1 MTTTTLCTI
10 PEARSASA
18 RASYATAAK
27 PATSTTPANWLAAI
41 GTDPMFVR
49 HNGTDQPGGPGGS
62 S

>member
-18 RASYATAAK
+18 RASYSTVATAK
-27 PATSTTPANWLAAI
+27 PAGWHAALAS
-41 GTDPMFVR
+41 DQMFVR

>member
-18 RASYATAAK
+18 RASYSTVATK
-27 PATSTTPANWLAAI
+27 PAGWHAALASNQ
-41 GTDPMFVR
+41 MFVR
-49 HNGTDQPGGPGGS
+49 HNGTDQPGGSGGS